1 MLALGLGLRQLGLAS
16 CECSGWLCVQLLAG
30 AGPAPAVRTS
40 GSGLEP
46 SQQIWKEGPRS
57 RLPWFSDFL
66 FLACSSSTSLSA
78 GVDRSLVSTSRQLW
92 CQSTPVTRFLHRL
105 ALPPVSVQIGD
116 DPFPF
121 RLTPY
126 FFFFVS
132 AWSECLH
139 VLSIPLSPP
148 AGKSKAEGKPC
159 RESKRTFVSL
169 VDFSNLWS

>member
-126 FFFFVS
+126 FFFLRFGLVRVS
-132 AWSECLH
+132 PRSFDPSL
-139 VLSIPLSPP
+139 PP
-148 AGKSKAEGKPC
+148 GRQIQSGRKTMS
-159 RESKRTFVSL
+159 RV
-169 VDFSNLWS
+169 